1 MAASGRED
9 QTTAES
15 PLLERLGVRYFRRLS
30 KSIGPVDAG
39 DGVHYLNPDERH
51 AMRRVERG
59 AILRACAAGALST
72 IVSAAAEVLAHP
84 LLGPHPDTAPVSA
97 QLEFWGI
104 VLGATI
110 GASIVEIAYL
120 YWDGLR
126 SVHKLAHVAGLDLF
140 LDDTHIEG
148 HGERAAVAHAMAR
161 AALELPNPTGAV
173 LGVDPRREASKLG
186 LVLASIVY
194 KLKISVSNFL
204 IKAIVRR
211 MLGRAFVRAW
221 VPFVAVP
228 ITAIWNGLVAWLV
241 IREAR
246 IRAMGPSA
254 VVEMVSN
261 VLSTHPETL
270 SGDGQAAALRAVA
283 SSIVRTRDLHPN
295 LVALLTYAKSRLG
308 EADAGA
314 PERTRAL
321 DDSRSFLAALHTL
334 VPIEQTLVLEMLS
347 VAAVIDGRVTPSER
361 RLLRDAR
368 SACGRSPDLAATQR
382 LLRAFVS
389 GDALDVALLRDTA
402 R

>member
-1 MAASGRED
+1 MAEMTATSREGPEGA
-9 QTTAES
+9 TTVEA

-30 KSIGPVDAG
+30 QSLGPVDAG

-59 AILRACAAGALST
+59 TILRACAAGALST
-72 IVSAAAEVLAHP
+72 VVSAAAEVLAHP
-84 LLGPHPDTAPVSA
+84 LLGPSPETASVGA
-97 QLEFWGI
+97 QLRFWGI
-104 VLGATI
+104 IAGATA

-126 SVHKLAHVAGLDLF
+126 SVHRLAHVAGLDLF
-140 LDDTHIEG
+140 PDGTHIEG

-161 AALELPNPTGAV
+161 AALELPNPTAAV

-186 LVLASIVY
+186 LVVASIVY

-204 IKAIVRR
+204 IKAIIRR

-221 VPFVAVP
+221 LPFVAVP
-228 ITAIWNGLVAWLV
+228 ITAVWNGLVAWLV

-261 VLSTHPETL
+261 VLSTHLEPL
-270 SGDGQAAALRAVA
+270 SVAGQAAVLRAVA

-295 LVALLTYAKSRLG
+295 LVALLTYAKSRVG
-308 EADAGA
+308 DAD
-314 PERTRAL
+314 THAL
-321 DDSRSFLAALHTL
+321 DDSQSFLAVLHTL
-334 VPIEQTLVLEMLS
+334 APTEQSLVLEMLS
-347 VAAVIDGRVTPSER
+347 VAAIIDGRITPSEKE
-361 RLLRDAR
+361 LLCAAR
-368 SACGRSPDLAATQR
+368 SACGRSSDLSATRR
-382 LLRAFVS
+382 LRRAFVA
-389 GDALDVALLRDTA
+389 GDALDVRLLRATA

>member
-1 MAASGRED
+1 MTAIGREE
-9 QTTAES
+9 QKVVEA

-30 KSIGPVDAG
+30 RSLGRVDAG

-59 AILRACAAGALST
+59 AIVRACVAGALST
-72 IVSAAAEVLAHP
+72 IVSATAEVLAHP
-84 LLGPHPDTAPVSA
+84 ILGPHPGRASFGAQVHFWAIVGAATA
-97 QLEFWGI
+97 
-104 VLGATI
+104 
-110 GASIVEIAYL
+110 GASILEIAFL

-126 SVHKLAHVAGLDLF
+126 SVHKLAHVAGLELF
-140 LDDTHIEG
+140 PDDTHIEG
-148 HGERAAVAHAMAR
+148 HGERTAVAHAMAR
-161 AALELPNPTGAV
+161 AALELPNPTAAV

-186 LVLASIVY
+186 LVLTSIFY

-204 IKAIVRR
+204 IKAILRR

-221 VPFVAVP
+221 LPFVAVP
-228 ITAIWNGLVAWLV
+228 ITALWNGLVAWLV
-241 IREAR
+241 VREAR

-261 VLSTHPETL
+261 VLSTHPEPL
-270 SGDGQAAALRAVA
+270 STDGQAAVLRAVA

-295 LVALLTYAKSRLG
+295 LVALLTYAKRRVG
-308 EADAGA
+308 DAD
-314 PERTRAL
+314 THAL
-321 DDSRSFLAALHTL
+321 DDSRSFLAALRTL
-334 VPIEQTLVLEMLS
+334 NAGEQTLVLEMLS
-347 VAAVIDGRVTPSER
+347 VAAIIDGRVTPPEQ

-368 SACGRSPDLAATQR
+368 AACGRSSDLAATHR
-382 LLRAFVS
+382 LRRAFVA